1 MPTQSDF
8 EWAAGE
14 FERTA
19 ARLDELFAMPRR
31 LLGMGVMIGGQLTAD
46 LHALFDRV
54 GAALR
59 SHADELLDLSITCRS
74 RAVVCGE
81 YRAQQAAYDEG
92 RDRHEGEMRR
102 WHAMAVA
109 HDENPTASAPPGP
122 PPVPPVAPADPP
134 AWLSPGSA

>member
-14 FERTA
+14 LERTA
-19 ARLDELFAMPRR
+19 QRLDELYALPRR
-31 LLGMGVMIGGQLTAD
+31 LLGLGVTIGGQLTAD
-46 LHALFDRV
+46 LQTLFDRV

-59 SHADELLDLSITCRS
+59 NHSDELHDLAITCRG
-74 RAVVCGE
+74 RAAVCAE
-81 YRAQQAAYDEG
+81 YRTQRAAYDIE
-92 RDRHEGEMRR
+92 RDHHEGQLRR

-109 HDENPTASAPPGP
+109 HDENPTAFASPGP

-134 AWLSPGSA
+134 AWLSPGTA